1 MFRTSYEFICTRMLE
16 KVLMSKNYSFVSKGD
31 DKWASIM
38 ISKGPYKG
46 IIYQYGRVSLAP
58 VENED
63 GNLPLSFDYNVI
75 DFNGHKFQDLIE
87 SKEFKN
93 TLGDI
98 LVEILDEQ
106 LEQGNL
112 DYAAATSD
120 TSDNVNPI

>member
-1 MFRTSYEFICTRMLE
+1 
-16 KVLMSKNYSFVSKGD
+16 MSKNYSFVSRD
-31 DKWASIM
+31 DDNWTSVM
-38 ISKGPYKG
+38 IAKGPYEG
-46 IIYQYGRVSLAP
+46 IVYQYGRVSVAT

-75 DFNGHKFQDLIE
+75 DFNGHEFQDLIE

-112 DYAAATSD
+112 EYTAATRD
-120 TSDNVNPI
+120 TSDNANPI